1 MTERA
6 FKELILPLTE
16 RIYPMVAR
24 ILNNDHRAEDA
35 VQDIMLK
42 VWDHRSKLD
51 NHPNPSGYVFLMAR
65 NYCLDL
71 LRKKSLKMHP
81 LDHQT
86 VEAGTTG
93 GSSSLEQNELFEL
106 IESILKELP
115 EPQGEILKL
124 HDIDGFKYG
133 EIAGILNLK
142 VEYVRVLLFRARR
155 SVSIKLKTVYDYE

>member
-1 MTERA
+1 
-6 FKELILPLTE
+6 
-16 RIYPMVAR
+16 
-24 ILNNDHRAEDA
+24 
-35 VQDIMLK
+35 
-42 VWDHRSKLD
+42 
-51 NHPNPSGYVFLMAR
+51 
-65 NYCLDL
+65 
-71 LRKKSLKMHP
+71 MHP